1 MVVTLGASGALLFQ
15 AGQAPRAF
23 PGYPAHEVD
32 PTGAGD
38 VFASAFMVQVHKTG
52 DAAIAVDFANRVAAC
67 SVERL
72 GAIPTCMEALARF
85 EKLNL

>member
-1 MVVTLGASGALLFQ
+1 
-15 AGQAPRAF
+15 
-23 PGYPAHEVD
+23 
-32 PTGAGD
+32 
-38 VFASAFMVQVHKTG
+38 MVQVHKTG